1 MRVQHCFEVY
11 GKSEIFSLVILNEF
25 CFRIVAGML
34 MNETGKI
41 EGSFA
46 KVGQFF
52 NSCLEFE
59 EKPVDFT
66 PGEYSTEL

>member
-1 MRVQHCFEVY
+1 MNNNCLNKILINY
-11 GKSEIFSLVILNEF
+11 TIYNLKTNIIEINIFLFL
-25 CFRIVAGML
+25 GML

-41 EGSFA
+41 EGSFS

-59 EKPVDFT
+59 EKPVDFA
-66 PGEYSTEL
+66 PGKYT